1 MRNILAYTSFVL
13 SIISA
18 LGINAN
24 ADDDFYGS
32 TNSSSI
38 ELIDATTATVLSN
51 AILVNAQTN
60 NALGESLRIVS
71 NGTTMFG
78 LGTGGDLYTIDVSHT
93 VHDVNNDVG
102 YDVTQISSGIGAQNI
117 VGLAFVS
124 PTQLY
129 FSTGT
134 GLDQY
139 NLSTHALSVLGSY
152 ANNTQISGL
161 SFTPTGLLGMQYSP
175 SPGGVDQIG
184 TDESITQGGRLQGI
198 SQDAFLSLAMGQ
210 SGTLYVSN
218 GSNELYSYNFSTE
231 SYDDL
236 GHLNASGNVTA
247 FVAVPELDRFTM
259 INLGALAFLGS
270 IALRRRSECIQC

>member
-1 MRNILAYTSFVL
+1 MRKILAYTSFIL
-13 SIISA
+13 STISA

-38 ELIDATTATVLSN
+38 AVIDATTATVLSN
-51 AILVNAQTN
+51 AILINSQTN

-93 VHDVNNDVG
+93 VRDVNNDVG
-102 YDVTQISSGIGAQNI
+102 YDVTQISSGIGAQNV

-124 PTQLY
+124 PTQLDL
-129 FSTGT
+129 STGT

-139 NLSTHALSVLGSY
+139 NLSTHALSILGNY
-152 ANNTQISGL
+152 ANNTQIAGL
-161 SFTPTGLLGMQYSP
+161 SSTPAGLLGMQYSP

-184 TDESITQGGRLQGI
+184 TGESITQGGRLQGI

-231 SYDDL
+231 SYNDL
-236 GHLNASGNVTA
+236 GHLNASGNVIS

-259 INLGALAFLGS
+259 IGLGALAFLGS